1 MDLTFVVMAEDYKV
15 LAIGIS
21 AVQSPVHAP
30 EHLLMVMMNWQQHK
44 VEVAI
49 T

>member
-1 MDLTFVVMAEDYKV
+1 MDLTLVVMVEDYKV
-15 LAIGIS
+15 PAIGIS
-21 AVQSPVHAP
+21 VVQSPVHAP
-30 EHLLMVMMNWQQHK
+30 EHRLMVMMNRQQHK